1 MRCRIQKITAEN
13 FRRYGQ
19 LIEYPKKNLK
29 GKVKNLWRIVAV
41 EPKGFGWRIAYLIV
55 RDKRIRRLE
64 QHLHSLETF
73 EPVKG
78 KSLLYVAAKKNIF
91 SIECF
96 ALNRPIILKKNI
108 WHGIVTATPETEIKL
123 TENSTV
129 KCVYWP
135 LGFHLTNQK

>member
-13 FRRYGQ
+13 FRRYGR
-19 LIEYPKKNLK
+19 LIEYPKKHLK
-29 GKVKNLWRIVAV
+29 GKTRNLWRIVAT

-64 QHLHSLETF
+64 HHPYSLESF
-73 EPVKG
+73 EPVTG
-78 KSLLYVAAKKNIF
+78 KSLLYVAARQDND

-96 ALNRPIILKKNI
+96 VLDRPVILKKNI
-108 WHGIVTATPETEIKL
+108 WHGIVTITSETEVKL
-123 TENSTV
+123 TENAKV

-135 LGFHLTNQK
+135 LGFYLNP